1 MTKSARNWIWSHLLK
16 KSLLENFIFCAV
28 MMSWCFSM
36 GLTRETERCF
46 LYGISFDHF
55 CSMFHFYTPENV
67 RKSLVFWCFKGN
79 RNRTLDKNGL
89 NTKRPYQLVLK
100 HLNFIWNVV
109 ICRTLNCIV
118 ALRKIPNFHLTSW
131 CGKFVETYSFG
142 RFTRNS
148 AETVRFNKISTLG
161 SELIVCY
168 FMQ

>member
-1 MTKSARNWIWSHLLK
+1 MQWWWVDVYL
-16 KSLLENFIFCAV
+16 
-28 MMSWCFSM
+28 W
-36 GLTRETERCF
+36 GLQEKLRDVSCMVFYLT
-46 LYGISFDHF
+46 HF
-55 CSMFHFYTPENV
+55 CSMFHLFQCS
-67 RKSLVFWCFKGN
+67 KSLVFWCFKGN

-100 HLNFIWNVV
+100 HLNFVWNVV

-131 CGKFVETYSFG
+131 CGKFVVTYSFG

-148 AETVRFNKISTLG
+148 GKTVRFSKISTLG
-161 SELIVCY
+161 SEVIVWY